1 MQPTARKPPTR
12 VIIADD
18 DPNVARLLAYH
29 LKSWRVDHSVAL
41 NKKELLELFERDEL
55 ADLLLLDVRFGDSDG
70 LELIRDIR
78 QRRPNLPIVV
88 ITAYGTIDL
97 AISAIKSGA
106 RDFLVKPIDSN
117 RLKSLIDEAIETRDA
132 SAARQVRTGAEP
144 PSATRSSRTEA
155 TSEAE
160 HGIIGDSS
168 ATQDLVRLIRRVA
181 PTEANILILGESGTG
196 KEVVARAVHQL
207 SRRRSGPFLPLNM
220 AALPSELVESTL
232 FGHEKGSFTGA
243 DSANPGAVESAEGG
257 TLFLD
262 EIGEMKLD
270 LQAKL
275 LRFLQERTFQ
285 RVGSS
290 KPRKADVR
298 IVAATNRNLFDQVL
312 EGKFREDLYYRLN
325 VVPIRLARLRERPE
339 DVPPLIAHFLRR
351 ICSRNGIPSKLF
363 DPDSMRAMISYPWP
377 GNVREL
383 ENTIERLEILTE
395 GPVITLADLP
405 EEIRYGV
412 GSRAHTGSLPT
423 GPAQQIAAESDSG
436 ISASKTELAGTIDE
450 MEKVAIENA
459 LEFTK
464 GNVRAA
470 ARRLGI
476 GAATIY
482 RKMKKYG
489 ISPDGGPA
497 SADPEEADPD

>member
-1 MQPTARKPPTR
+1 MQPTARKPTTR

-18 DPNVARLLAYH
+18 DPNVSRLLAYH

-41 NKKELLELFERDEL
+41 NKKELLELFERDEP
-55 ADLLLLDVRFGDSDG
+55 ADMLLLDVRFGDSDG

-78 QRRPNLPIVV
+78 QRRQNLPIVV

-106 RDFLVKPIDSN
+106 RDFLVKPIDPN
-117 RLKSLIDEAIETRDA
+117 RLKSLIDEAIETRHA
-132 SAARQVRTGAEP
+132 NASRQARSGTEPTSAAMPVN
-144 PSATRSSRTEA
+144 
-155 TSEAE
+155 SEAGNE
-160 HGIIGDSS
+160 TDHGIIGDCP

-207 SRRRSGPFLPLNM
+207 SRRRTGPFLPLNM

-232 FGHEKGSFTGA
+232 FGHEKGAFTGA

-275 LRFLQERTFQ
+275 LRFLQERMFQ

-298 IVAATNRNLFDQVL
+298 IVAATNRNLYDQVL

-325 VVPIRLARLRERPE
+325 VVPIRLPRLRERPE

-351 ICSRNGIPSKLF
+351 ICSRNGIPSKQF
-363 DPDSMRAMISYPWP
+363 DPDAMRAMIAYPWP

-383 ENTIERLEILTE
+383 ENTIERMEILTE

-405 EEIRYGV
+405 DEIRSAIGV
-412 GSRAHTGSLPT
+412 QAHTGSVSTGAGLP
-423 GPAQQIAAESDSG
+423 IAKESDSG
-436 ISASKTELAGTIDE
+436 ISSAKPELAGTIDD
-450 MEKVAIENA
+450 MEKLAIENA
-459 LEFTK
+459 LKFTK

-489 ISPDGGPA
+489 ISPDSGQAA
-497 SADPEEADPD
+497 SESEESQPD